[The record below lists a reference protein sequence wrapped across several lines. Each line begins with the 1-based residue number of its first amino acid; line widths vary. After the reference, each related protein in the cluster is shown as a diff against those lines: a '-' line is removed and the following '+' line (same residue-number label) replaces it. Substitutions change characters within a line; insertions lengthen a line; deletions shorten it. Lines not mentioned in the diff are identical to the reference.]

1 MLTLFWYSMK
11 SIKQGKGIY
20 EMAEIID
27 FEFYRKFKI
36 ILPVRPRNLD
46 GKKLYEDEER
56 ETRTYRRRRRTVET
70 KSKVNE
76 ED

>member
-1 MLTLFWYSMK
+1 
-11 SIKQGKGIY
+11 
-20 EMAEIID
+20 MAEIID

-46 GKKLYEDEER
+46 KRKLYEDEER
-56 ETRTYRRRRRTVET
+56 ETRTYRRRRRTIET

-76 ED
+76 EE